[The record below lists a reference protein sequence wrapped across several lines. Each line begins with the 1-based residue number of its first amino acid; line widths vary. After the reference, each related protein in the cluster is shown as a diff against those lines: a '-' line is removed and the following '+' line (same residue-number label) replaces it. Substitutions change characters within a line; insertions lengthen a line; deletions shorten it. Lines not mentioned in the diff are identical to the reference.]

1 MDGYLQRALQILE
14 DVTQDITTAELVRH
28 KPGKW
33 SSAEILEHLSRA
45 YSSTSK
51 LMQRHLD
58 SGQPSLDAPTLN
70 EGMMTEKV
78 IEGENFPPGQDAPG
92 FTLPKGIS
100 PDDAMPRV
108 RETIA
113 AMDQIIEK
121 CEKAF
126 GADATIAKHAIFG
139 PLTARQWRK
148 FHWVHTAH
156 HAKQIAALRQDVAAS
171 GR

>member
-1 MDGYLQRALQILE
+1 MDAYLERALQSLE
-14 DVTQDITTAELVRH
+14 DATRGITTDELVRH

-33 SSAEILEHLSRA
+33 STTEILEHLSRA

-51 LMQRHLD
+51 LLQRHLD
-58 SGQPSLDAPTLN
+58 AGKPSTDEATAN
-70 EGMMTEKV
+70 ERKMTATV
-78 IEGENFPPGQDAPG
+78 IEGEHFPPGAQAPE
-92 FTLPKGIS
+92 FTLPKGVA
-100 PDDAMPRV
+100 PEAAMPRV
-108 RETIA
+108 RETIT
-113 AMDQIIEK
+113 AMDEMIAK

-126 GADATIAKHAIFG
+126 GEQAAIAKHAIFG

-156 HAKQIAALRQDVAAS
+156 HAKQIEALRRDAAAT